1 MAVASKKIYNTLD
14 ALQADVDAWL
24 DFYNKEHP
32 HSGKFCYG
40 KIPWQTWLDSKH
52 IAQEK
57 YFNYSDSQ
65 DLPFSAVS

>member
-14 ALQADVDAWL
+14 ALQADVDVWL

-40 KIPWQTWLDSKH
+40 KIPWQNLVRFKTYCSGEIL
-52 IAQEK
+52 
-57 YFNYSDSQ
+57 
-65 DLPFSAVS
+65 